1 MYSIQRCYYP
11 WEVHIPQSLYG
22 ILMFIAIWLSWDL
35 KLKRA
40 CVRFVQQVW
49 PPFWDSW
56 DSLWIYLFRIP
67 YESTFSLWP
76 YGPNC
81 YLCSKRGGH
90 YITPYTVIVL
100 HCWTK
105 PQVRRARPVRCAG
118 WGCSLLEVVTTS
130 NYSNIRG
137 RSSSFYGSLGFI
149 FLLSFWFAATYYFGI
164 CCQFKFHL
172 WTLGWRNIASIFWRF
187 VS

>member
-1 MYSIQRCYYP
+1 MCSIQHFYYP

-22 ILMFIAIWLSWDL
+22 IFMFIAIWLSSDL

-67 YESTFSLWP
+67 YESTCSLWP
-76 YGPNC
+76 YGPIC
-81 YLCSKRGGH
+81 YLCSEGGGH
-90 YITPYTVIVL
+90 CITPYTVIVL

-105 PQVRRARPVRCAG
+105 PQARRARPVRCAG
-118 WGCSLLEVVTTS
+118 WGCSLLRGGS
-130 NYSNIRG
+130 NRQLQQHQG
-137 RSSSFYGSLGFI
+137 KVI
-149 FLLSFWFAATYYFGI
+149 FLSWKLGIHLLLLIYCHLLLWHLLSI
-164 CCQFKFHL
+164 
-172 WTLGWRNIASIFWRF
+172 
-187 VS
+187 